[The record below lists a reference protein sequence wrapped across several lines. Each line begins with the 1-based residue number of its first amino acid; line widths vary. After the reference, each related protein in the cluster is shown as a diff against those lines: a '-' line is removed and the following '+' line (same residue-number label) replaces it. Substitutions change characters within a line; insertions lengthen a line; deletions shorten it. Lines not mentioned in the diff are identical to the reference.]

1 MKTIQE
7 YLKKELGYVSKWW
20 KYLFLFF
27 LFDLIIFVG
36 FLFFFY
42 SGTGDLGEF
51 YFNFNGRIFYVGYM
65 E

>member
-7 YLKKELGYVSKWW
+7 YLKKEFGYVSKWW

-27 LFDLIIFVG
+27 LIDIVAGVVFIYS
-36 FLFFFY
+36 FY
-42 SGTGDLGEF
+42 DGTGDLGEW